1 MNAFYRSEN
10 ALGCYTVCM
19 ATKQAKSSATP
30 KVDELSSGAGDLSR
44 IAWEAP
50 AFAYYDKSWLWI
62 AGVVTVGVIL
72 LGVFIYLRDYSA
84 MAVVVVG
91 TLVFLQQSRK
101 KPEQLQYVIDQ
112 AGVTVGTTT
121 YPWSALKSFWLVTD
135 VSGGHLY
142 LETTNRLLPTRTI
155 HLANVEPAEV
165 RARLAQRLPERTTQG
180 EELADRLLRILRF

>member
-1 MNAFYRSEN
+1 
-10 ALGCYTVCM
+10 M
-19 ATKQAKSSATP
+19 AAKQTKTQSAP
-30 KVDELSSGAGDLSR
+30 RVDELSTGAGDLSR

-62 AGVVTVGVIL
+62 TSVVLIGIVL

-84 MAVVVVG
+84 MAVVIVG

-101 KPEQLQYVIDQ
+101 KPEVVQYIIDQ
-112 AGVTVGTTT
+112 AGVTVGATS
-121 YPWSALKSFWLVTD
+121 YSWSSLKSFWLAGD
-135 VSGGHLY
+135 EDGSHLY
-142 LETTNRLLPTRTI
+142 LETTNRITPTRTI
-155 HLANVEPAEV
+155 HLANVEAAEV